1 MEEVAFA
8 KEQPAWLPKFT
19 KVGFM
24 KTKIPPDVYAMM
36 LWEYERKNIF
46 LSYSHKDD
54 KDDGFRQTGC
64 PSQCNKTNR
73 FMGEP

>member
-24 KTKIPPDVYAMM
+24 KMKIPPDVYAMM
-36 LWEYERKNIF
+36 LWEYERKNVV
-46 LSYSHKDD
+46 LESLG
-54 KDDGFRQTGC
+54 DGLRHTGC
-64 PSQCNKTNR
+64 PSQYNITNR